1 MDVGKQKT
9 GMQRADKMVSGL
21 QHMTCEDVLKK
32 LGLVRLAEKKGRSD
46 NNLQLPEVERQR
58 SLS

>member
-21 QHMTCEDVLKK
+21 QDMTWEDVLKK